1 MQTIRYDDIAD
12 LYDLHVTVDLDI
24 PFYIAEAQRSGGK
37 VLELMAGT
45 GRVSVPLVEAGIEL
59 TCVDVSEGMLAR
71 LRAKLGAR
79 RLSAT
84 VHRADIRELD
94 LHERFALAIIPF
106 HSFSEITSPAD
117 AERALESVVRHLSA
131 DGRLIVP
138 LHNPLVRLRDVDGAL
153 RLTSA
158 DAIDGGALVV
168 SGFERF
174 DPQTRI
180 VTRMQFYELFDERGR
195 LESKRLLPMTFR
207 LIWPGEFEAVATRA
221 GLEREALYGDYNY
234 ADFDE
239 QRSPF
244 MIWVL
249 RCR

>member
-12 LYDLHVTVDLDI
+12 LYDLHVTVDFDI
-24 PFYIAEAQRSGGK
+24 PFFIAEAQRSGGK

-45 GRVSVPLVEAGIEL
+45 GRVSVPLVEAGVEL
-59 TCVDVSEGMLAR
+59 TCVDASEGMLER
-71 LRAKLGAR
+71 LRAKLGVR

-94 LHERFALAIIPF
+94 LRERFALVIIPF
-106 HSFSEITSPAD
+106 HSFSEVTSPDD
-117 AERALESVVRHLSA
+117 AERALQSVVRHLSGS
-131 DGRLIVP
+131 GRVIVP
-138 LHNPLVRLRDVDGAL
+138 LHNPVVRLRGVDGAL

-158 DAIDGGALVV
+158 DAIDGGHLVV

-174 DPQTRI
+174 DARTRV
-180 VTRMQFYELFDERGR
+180 VTRTQFYEVFDERGR
-195 LESKRLLPMTFR
+195 LESKRMLAMEFR
-207 LIWPGEFEAVATRA
+207 LLWPGEFEDLAGRV

-244 MIWVL
+244 MVWVL
-249 RCR
+249 RQR

>member
-1 MQTIRYDDIAD
+1 MKPIRYDDIAD
-12 LYDLHVTVDLDI
+12 LYDLHVTVDCDI

-59 TCVDVSEGMLAR
+59 TCVDASEGMLER
-71 LRAKLGAR
+71 LRAKLDAR

-84 VHRADIRELD
+84 VHRTDIRELD
-94 LHERFALAIIPF
+94 LHDRFALAIIPF

-117 AERALESVVRHLSA
+117 SERTLESVVRHLSA
-131 DGRLIVP
+131 DGRLIIPV
-138 LHNPLVRLRDVDGAL
+138 HNPAVRLREVDGAL
-153 RLTSA
+153 RLTSS
-158 DAIDGGALVV
+158 DTIDGGQLVV

-174 DPQTRI
+174 DPKTRI
-180 VTRMQFYELFDERGR
+180 VTRTQFYELFDERGR
-195 LESKRLLPMTFR
+195 LESKRVLAMKFR
-207 LIWPGEFEAVATRA
+207 LLWPGEFEDLAGRA
-221 GLEREALYGDYNY
+221 GLEREALYGDYTY

-249 RCR
+249 RQK

>member
-1 MQTIRYDDIAD
+1 MKRIRYDDVAD

-24 PFYIAEAQRSGGK
+24 PFYIAEAQRSSGK

-59 TCVDVSEGMLAR
+59 TCVDASKGMLER
-71 LRAKLGAR
+71 LRAKLDAR

-84 VHRADIRELD
+84 IHRADIRELD
-94 LHERFALAIIPF
+94 LRERFALAIVPF

-117 AERALESVVRHLSA
+117 GERTLESLVRHLSA

-138 LHNPLVRLRDVDGAL
+138 LHNPAVRLREVDGAL

-158 DAIDGGALVV
+158 DAIDGGNLVV

-180 VTRMQFYELFDERGR
+180 VTRTQFYELFDERGG
-195 LESKRLLPMTFR
+195 LESKRMLAMRFR
-207 LIWPGEFEAVATRA
+207 LIWPEEFEDLAVQA

-244 MIWVL
+244 MVWVL
-249 RCR
+249 RRK